1 MTILKVISRRM
12 IDGVKNCVKLTLQM
26 DISVSSVPTILIWT
40 RKVSVNQ
47 LAIIVR
53 LGMRKLE
60 IVPAVSMVMNIPSRA
75 FAAVLQLALTMEKSY
90 KMIIVPNTVILIL
103 KRNGAIIGQKTV
115 KRFVANVTKV
125 IF

>member
-1 MTILKVISRRM
+1 M

-26 DISVSSVPTILIWT
+26 DISVSNVPTILIWT

-60 IVPAVSMVMNIPSRA
+60 IVPAVSMVMDIQSRV
-75 FAAVLQLALTMEKSY
+75 FAAVLQSVLKMEKSY

-103 KRNGAIIGQKTV
+103 KRNGAIIGQKIAR
-115 KRFVANVTKV
+115 RFVANVTKV
-125 IF
+125 IS

>member
-1 MTILKVISRRM
+1 M
-12 IDGVKNCVKLTLQM
+12 IDGIKNCVRLTLQM

-60 IVPAVSMVMNIPSRA
+60 IVPAVSTVMEIQSRV
-75 FAAVLQLALTMEKSY
+75 FAAVLQ
-90 KMIIVPNTVILIL
+90 
-103 KRNGAIIGQKTV
+103 
-115 KRFVANVTKV
+115 
-125 IF
+125 

>member
-1 MTILKVISRRM
+1 M
-12 IDGVKNCVKLTLQM
+12 IDGIKNCVRLTPQM

-60 IVPAVSMVMNIPSRA
+60 IVPAVSTVMEIQSRV
-75 FAAVLQLALTMEKSY
+75 FAAVLQ
-90 KMIIVPNTVILIL
+90 
-103 KRNGAIIGQKTV
+103 
-115 KRFVANVTKV
+115 
-125 IF
+125 